1 MNSLLIKLE
10 KVIAILLATIAAL
23 VVYQVVARYMLGSP
37 PSWTEELA
45 RFLQVWLVLLAS
57 PICLSRSMHLA
68 VDYLSPLLP
77 STLTRWMQSFIYL
90 LVGLFSLLLTLSG
103 VRLLTVAALQVSPAL
118 GVSMLWPYL
127 AVPLSGLLMTLVAG
141 ALILKE
147 LRR

>member
-1 MNSLLIKLE
+1 MNCLLIKLE